1 MTEHVKNEASNEV
14 RELSDDEMTLV
25 AGGFHYVLSGGFGS
39 RPPGSVPYH
48 PNAPFNPPFPPGFG
62 GPIAGGPI
70 NEPGGSGW
78 D

>member
-1 MTEHVKNEASNEV
+1 MTEKAQNKASNEV
-14 RELSDDEMTLV
+14 RELSDAEMTRV

-39 RPPGSVPYH
+39 RPPARVPYN
-48 PNAPFNPPFPPGFG
+48 PNAPFNPPTPFG
-62 GPIAGGPI
+62 PPIAGGPI